1 MAEIDATEQR
11 GGLSRPRIVEAGLE
25 LMARDGLESLTMRAL
40 ADELGVK
47 AASLYW
53 HVRDRRQLLELL
65 AGALLAQVP
74 ACSIEGPWR
83 AGARETCDALEE
95 VLAAQRDGA
104 RLLLDVPEALEQSA
118 AADRLRHLIGSAG
131 LPPTQAAEAAA
142 VLLFEVVVHE
152 LRRSM
157 PGGSQPAPGHPAA
170 LTIESPSRAVTVR
183 AGAPMDVLARGSR
196 AGGSPAILVS
206 DRAVVIRRLT
216 GTRPA
221 DVELNPLHPWS
232 IRVNGGAWNVRLLLT
247 GLDIRELEFHGGATH
262 VDCVLP
268 APRGS
273 VPISVS
279 GGALGIS
286 LHRPPGSAASAQVSA
301 GAVQVRLDAS
311 ATRLALLDSRWESV
325 GPSGAD
331 RYELRISAGAVQV
344 SLDDAA
350 PAPAPLSAL
359 HAALPASVRGE
370 ESIAIDLL
378 LDGIERRAG

>member
-1 MAEIDATEQR
+1 
-11 GGLSRPRIVEAGLE
+11 
-25 LMARDGLESLTMRAL
+25 
-40 ADELGVK
+40 VK

-65 AGALLAQVP
+65 AGALLTQVP
-74 ACSIEGPWR
+74 VDPIESPWR
-83 AGARETCDALEE
+83 SEARETCDALQE
-95 VLAAQRDGA
+95 VLGAHRDGA

-118 AADRLRHLIGSAG
+118 AADRLRRLFASAG
-131 LPPTQAAEAAA
+131 LPPPEAAEAAA

-152 LRRSM
+152 LRRRM
-157 PGGSQPAPGHPAA
+157 PGVSQPALDHPVA

-196 AGGSPAILVS
+196 AGGSPAIQVS

-247 GLDIRELEFHGGATH
+247 GLDIRELAFHGGATH

-268 APRGS
+268 SPRGI

-286 LHRPPGSAASAQVSA
+286 LHRPPGTAASAQVSA

-311 ATRLALLDSRWESV
+311 STRLALLDSQWESV
-325 GPSGAD
+325 GPSVAD
-331 RYELRISAGAVQV
+331 RYELRVSAGAVQV

-350 PAPAPLSAL
+350 PARPSLWSVPSE
-359 HAALPASVRGE
+359 LPTRHGE
-370 ESIAIDLL
+370 AESIAIDLL
-378 LDGIERRAG
+378 LDGIERRTG